1 MICMEKK
8 RQYRFSIGLNS
19 KLPKHAAVADILND
33 IGRGGI
39 SQLIVDAVW
48 AYYHLEGAQPNTSQ
62 SKIEVQD
69 EELNEKDIQNLISSL
84 EMFSK

>member
-1 MICMEKK
+1 MEKK

-48 AYYHLEGAQPNTSQ
+48 AYYHSDDVQPNTQ
-62 SKIEVQD
+62 HIAKKD
-69 EELNEKDIQNLISSL
+69 EDELNEDDIQNLISSL
-84 EMFSK
+84 DMFSK